1 MKRLWK
7 ALPRGVRAAAHRGAQ
22 AALTAAT
29 PAMVALAWRRGSAGG
44 EPVTVA
50 GLHSSSIGIGR
61 GARLFTAALRQA
73 GLEAQAC
80 DVGATIQ
87 VAGDLSGDLAA
98 EPPGAL
104 RSLAPGGVLVSH
116 LNPPELVLWLQRT
129 GARGLRGRRHIG
141 YWAWELPALPDAWAS
156 AFAYVDEVWCPSS
169 FTADAVRERAPDGV
183 PVRVVPHPMFMTP
196 RPAPDRARF
205 GLPQDACVVL
215 AALDLKSTSARK
227 NPHGAIAA
235 YRRAVPEPDGRS
247 LLVCKLSGGCHAP
260 QRLAEIQ
267 AAAAGRPDIRLMQEV
282 LSEADMTRLIASVD
296 IVLSLHRAEGFGLL
310 AAEALWLGKPVVA
323 TAWSGVMDFLDA
335 DSTALVPWT
344 RSPVQD
350 VQAMYAGGWWA
361 EPDLVAAADLIRHL
375 IDDPGARARLG
386 ARAAAK
392 AARVFDAGEWMETVS
407 GLLGVGTPDAAAP

>member
-7 ALPRGVRAAAHRGAQ
+7 ALPRGVRASAHRAAQ

-29 PAMVALAWRRGSAGG
+29 PAMVAVAWRRGLAGS

-61 GARLFTAALRQA
+61 GARLFTAALRQ
-73 GLEAQAC
+73 GGVEAQTC

-87 VAGDLSGDLAA
+87 VAGDLSA
-98 EPPGAL
+98 ESPGAL
-104 RSLAPGGVLVSH
+104 RSLASGGVLVSH

-141 YWAWELPALPDAWAS
+141 YWAWELPALPDAWTA

-205 GLPQDACVVL
+205 GLPQGACVVL

-247 LLVCKLSGGCHAP
+247 LLVCKLSGGGQAP
-260 QRLAEIQ
+260 ERLAEIQ
-267 AAAAGRPDIRLMQEV
+267 AAIAGRPDIRLMQEV

-361 EPDLVAAADLIRHL
+361 EPDLVAAADHIRHL

-386 ARAAAK
+386 ERAAAK
-392 AARVFDAGEWMETVS
+392 AARVFDAGEWIETVRA
-407 GLLGVGTPDAAAP
+407 LLGVGAAAP